1 MPSSFLPSCHFS
13 GASCLLDVGSKPT
26 LEELDE
32 LIVGCWSGW
41 EQAALRLGVQS
52 YVLDAVKWDNPNNA
66 EEACRGVLRRW
77 LLRAP
82 GTGETERTWHS
93 VLEALETSGHSQLA
107 EQLKRDH
114 FKESFEGR
122 PIPVM
127 SVGES

>member
-1 MPSSFLPSCHFS
+1 M
-13 GASCLLDVGSKPT
+13 
-26 LEELDE
+26 
-32 LIVGCWSGW
+32 GCCSGW
-41 EQAALRLGVQS
+41 EQAALGLGVQS

-93 VLEALETSGHSQLA
+93 VLEALEASGHSQLA

-114 FKESFEGR
+114 FTESFEGR

-127 SVGES
+127 SIGESCASFLS

>member
-1 MPSSFLPSCHFS
+1 M
-13 GASCLLDVGSKPT
+13 
-26 LEELDE
+26 
-32 LIVGCWSGW
+32 GCCSGW
-41 EQAALRLGVQS
+41 EQAALCLGVQS

-82 GTGETERTWHS
+82 GTGETERSWHS
-93 VLEALETSGHSQLA
+93 VVEALETSGHSQLA

-114 FKESFEGR
+114 FTER